1 MPRLTLDSVVL
12 RLVSL
17 VAGMLQNC
25 SNCSSNSSSNRQ
37 PTTSGKSVTSVKTVV
52 VMLVGQPGCGK
63 TFTRRH
69 MVAQLGAAG
78 VSTVVVSQDDLGGR
92 TTSAKSALKAAL
104 LGPAGIVLAKAD
116 ADLSKLRTAIKTA
129 PEASRS
135 AIESKITDT
144 QKKVERLQQEFESRT
159 PSVVIVDRCN
169 ADEKQRSWVREAS
182 LQARAQLVAV
192 MLNVPLALAAE
203 RAALRHG
210 HPTLKHA
217 ALAFSVS
224 LKHAEAVFKHPP
236 RAPEDVDVVM
246 SLGTESTACDDVGAG
261 PWLLGA
267 SSCEGGGKDEGG
279 GEGGCKDEAATSICM
294 GAVQLVYAGW
304 FLEDV
309 KAIQDVLAFV
319 TPPGQLRMARPHITV
334 AYGSETRDHLGQ
346 VGKLARFKVRL
357 LCCKLVKTCV

>member
-1 MPRLTLDSVVL
+1 
-12 RLVSL
+12 
-17 VAGMLQNC
+17 
-25 SNCSSNSSSNRQ
+25 
-37 PTTSGKSVTSVKTVV
+37 
-52 VMLVGQPGCGK
+52 
-63 TFTRRH
+63 
-69 MVAQLGAAG
+69 MVAQLEAAG
-78 VSTVVVSQDDLGGR
+78 VPTVVVSQDDLGGR
-92 TTSAKSALKAAL
+92 TTYAKSALKAAL
-104 LGPAGIVLAKAD
+104 LGPAGIVLAKAE
-116 ADLSKLRTAIKTA
+116 ADLAKLRIAIKTA

-144 QKKVERLQQEFESRT
+144 QKKVERLQQDFESRT
-159 PSVVIVDRCN
+159 PSVVVVDRCN

-267 SSCEGGGKDEGG
+267 PSCEGGGEGKDEGG
-279 GEGGCKDEAATSICM
+279 GKDEAATSICM

-319 TPPGQLRMARPHITV
+319 TPPGQLCMARPHITV
-334 AYGSETRDHLGQ
+334 AYGSETRDHLVQ

-357 LCCKLVKTCV
+357 LCCKLVKTFV